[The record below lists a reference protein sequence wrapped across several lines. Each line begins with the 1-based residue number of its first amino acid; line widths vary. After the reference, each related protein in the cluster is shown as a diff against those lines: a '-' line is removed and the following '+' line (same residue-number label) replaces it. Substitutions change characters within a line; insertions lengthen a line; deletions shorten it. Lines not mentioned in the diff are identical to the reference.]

1 MPILGSNPVITL
13 NSDIIWIGS
22 NPVGSLLKSWDPKKM
37 DALLMLIPIQNTK
50 EYSGQ
55 GDFYL
60 DSENLLTRRGNKPNA
75 PYVYTGAQIIKT
87 ELLSNINEKSFFL
100 IKDFIP

>member
-1 MPILGSNPVITL
+1 
-13 NSDIIWIGS
+13 
-22 NPVGSLLKSWDPKKM
+22 M

-50 EYSGQ
+50 EYCGQ

-60 DSENLLTRRGNKPNA
+60 DSDNLLTRRGNKPNA

-87 ELLSNINEKSFFL
+87 ELLSNINEKSFSINLLWNKILNNSVFM
-100 IKDFIP
+100 I